1 MKTLEKNGMLS
12 VFSEALK
19 FKNTR
24 SFVSSHKVL
33 CVMLFVLIFC
43 TAGAFADPNTA
54 GSTEADFGVAGAM
67 QTVIDFL
74 TNKWVIGVFFVAFCV
89 ECIML
94 MTAGRADGQAWKK
107 FVPILAGTVLFLAG
121 PTITKK
127 FMNMNTLQSGAKT
140 LMK

>member
-1 MKTLEKNGMLS
+1 MKTLEKKGMLS
-12 VFSEALK
+12 VFSEAFK

-33 CVMLFVLIFC
+33 CVMLFVFLFC
-43 TAGAFADPNTA
+43 SAGVFAQSSSAQT
-54 GSTEADFGVAGAM
+54 DFGVAGAM

-140 LMK
+140 LME

>member
-12 VFSEALK
+12 VFSEAFK

-33 CVMLFVLIFC
+33 CVMFFVLMFC
-43 TAGAFADPNTA
+43 TAGVFAQSTS
-54 GSTEADFGVAGAM
+54 GSTQADFGVAGAM

-127 FMNMNTLQSGAKT
+127 FMNMNTLQAGAKT
-140 LMK
+140 LME

>member
-1 MKTLEKNGMLS
+1 MKTLEKNGILS
-12 VFSEALK
+12 VFSEAFK

-33 CVMLFVLIFC
+33 CVMFFVLMFC
-43 TAGAFADPNTA
+43 TAGVFAQSTS
-54 GSTEADFGVAGAM
+54 GSTQADFGVAGAM

-127 FMNMNTLQSGAKT
+127 FMNMNTLQAGAKT
-140 LMK
+140 LME

>member
-1 MKTLEKNGMLS
+1 MKTLEKKGMIS
-12 VFSEALK
+12 VFSEAFK

-33 CVMLFVLIFC
+33 CVMFFVLMFC
-43 TAGAFADPNTA
+43 TAGVFAQSTS
-54 GSTEADFGVAGAM
+54 GSTQADFGVAGAM

-127 FMNMNTLQSGAKT
+127 FMNMNTLQAGAKT
-140 LMK
+140 LME

>member
-1 MKTLEKNGMLS
+1 MKTLEKNGILS
-12 VFSEALK
+12 VFSEAFK

-33 CVMLFVLIFC
+33 CVMLFVLFC
-43 TAGAFADPNTA
+43 CCSNVFAAD
-54 GSTEADFGVAGAM
+54 DFGVATAM
-67 QTVIDFL
+67 ETIINFL
-74 TNKWVIGVFFVAFCV
+74 TSKWVIGVFFVAFCV

-107 FVPILAGTVLFLAG
+107 FVPILAGTILFLAG

-127 FMNMNTLQSGAKT
+127 FMNTDKLKGAAQTMGLTDSNTSN
-140 LMK
+140 

>member
-33 CVMLFVLIFC
+33 CVMLFVLMFC
-43 TAGAFADPNTA
+43 SAGVFAQSTS
-54 GSTEADFGVAGAM
+54 GSAQADFGVAGAM

-127 FMNMNTLQSGAKT
+127 FMNMNTLQAGAKT
-140 LMK
+140 LME